1 MNLLGARTSALGV
14 TIMLNVRKLVSLF
27 LSIWLFGNELPVGV
41 MVGAAVVFAGGGVY
55 AWEGTRTQKRKIK
68 SL

>member
-1 MNLLGARTSALGV
+1 MTIVLNL
-14 TIMLNVRKLVSLF
+14 RKLVSLF
-27 LSIWLFGNELPVGV
+27 VSIWLFGNELPLGV

-55 AWEGTRTQKRKIK
+55 AWEGTRMQKQKVR